1 MPWLQL
7 KCSRFPSLTC
17 YRWHGNVAWFN
28 FFPSKHQCSALLKF
42 QSTLPVI
49 HSQRL
54 RSPSQLY
61 QILTYAT
68 SGNNRSLQQCCVGS
82 CGQNQES
89 GGISTSEILLLL
101 SHYRSICLYSR
112 MILYGVRLQDTS
124 RCSHPS
130 SSPQGPFKGK
140 LPLTLWNLSRVLVLA
155 SENTAIGLKLSHKS
169 VVTRADEHRFENVW

>member
-1 MPWLQL
+1 MLPLAR
-7 KCSRFPSLTC
+7 KCCL
-17 YRWHGNVAWFN
+17 VQ
-28 FFPSKHQCSALLKF
+28 FFPSKHKCSALLKF

-68 SGNNRSLQQCCVGS
+68 SGNNRFFFFDAVLRCSSVALVRAGYQK
-82 CGQNQES
+82 S
-89 GGISTSEILLLL
+89 GGIFTSETLLL
-101 SHYRSICLYSR
+101 HYHFICLYST
-112 MILYGVRLQDTS
+112 MILYWVRLQDTS

-140 LPLTLWNLSRVLVLA
+140 LPLNLWNLSRVLVLA
-155 SENTAIGLKLSHKS
+155 FEKTAIGLKLSHKS
-169 VVTRADEHRFENVW
+169 VVTQADECRFENVWYKLEA